1 MDRRRPWSTIGMI
14 VMMFSSIGISTV
26 CAQQGKSTQANWDN
40 LKGLTPGDDIRI
52 VLNDKKTYR
61 AQFQSVSEES
71 IVVRLGTGDQTFT
84 RESILR
90 ISTKGKS
97 HRLRNAGLGAAMGVG
112 LGAITAASTSRN
124 DSEAQALGW
133 VFIPPLLGAVGA
145 GVGALLPTGGWHD
158 VYRAATKP

>member
-71 IVVRLGTGDQTFT
+71 IVVRLGTGDQAFD
-84 RESILR
+84 RQSVLR
-90 ISTKGKS
+90 VSTQGKS
-97 HRLRNAGLGAAMGVG
+97 HRGRNAMIGL
-112 LGAITAASTSRN
+112 
-124 DSEAQALGW
+124 
-133 VFIPPLLGAVGA
+133 AVGM
-145 GVGALLPTGGWHD
+145 G
-158 VYRAATKP
+158 